1 MNETIITTTGLME
14 ILSQIEELSE
24 YDISVTDNS
33 NGDITISIGESTYNI
48 SPSETVSAPDEV
60 VEEIAD
66 INDDVYETMDYS
78 EDITSGLIKELVKTE
93 MRATKSSISSETDT
107 KIDVY
112 DKFKRIKEA
121 IREAKDIGNKSKLSR
136 AIDSILSEAPINM
149 NTRISTINQLKTNPY
164 KRKECFCKRNKI
176 PFYR

>member
-24 YDISVTDNS
+24 YDISVADNS

-66 INDDVYETMDYS
+66 INDDVYETMDHS
-78 EDITSGLIKELVKTE
+78 EDITSGLIKELVKTL
-93 MRATKSSISSETDT
+93 S
-107 KIDVY
+107 VGGL
-112 DKFKRIKEA
+112 
-121 IREAKDIGNKSKLSR
+121 IRLAGKL
-136 AIDSILSEAPINM
+136 
-149 NTRISTINQLKTNPY
+149 LK
-164 KRKECFCKRNKI
+164 
-176 PFYR
+176 